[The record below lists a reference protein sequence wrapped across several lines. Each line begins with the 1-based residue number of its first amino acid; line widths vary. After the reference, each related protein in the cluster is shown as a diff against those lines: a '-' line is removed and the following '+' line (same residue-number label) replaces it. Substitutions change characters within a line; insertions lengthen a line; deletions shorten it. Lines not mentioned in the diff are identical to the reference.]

1 LPHYPFTNGD
11 EWTLVEWLGTSG
23 LSKKKVNVYLN
34 TPWVKNKH
42 CPQSFRNAE
51 EMYECIDK
59 FLPAGPQWYCEE
71 VTLPEAPNEP
81 QLSFYC
87 DPVECLQFLAA
98 NPTFDEHQT
107 YGPVK
112 YFTDKEL
119 KDRVYGEM

>member
-1 LPHYPFTNGD
+1 
-11 EWTLVEWLGTSG
+11 
-23 LSKKKVNVYLN
+23 
-34 TPWVKNKH
+34 
-42 CPQSFRNAE
+42 
-51 EMYECIDK
+51 MYEHIDK

-81 QLSFYC
+81 QLLFYH

-119 KDRVYGEM
+119 KDRVYGEMNSGDAWHFYQDVIGEDETVNPAIIASDSTHVTNFFWGWESASCLHH

>member
-1 LPHYPFTNGD
+1 
-11 EWTLVEWLGTSG
+11 
-23 LSKKKVNVYLN
+23 
-34 TPWVKNKH
+34 
-42 CPQSFRNAE
+42 
-51 EMYECIDK
+51 MYEHIDK

-81 QLSFYC
+81 QLLFYH

-112 YFTDKEL
+112 YFTNKEL
-119 KDRVYGEM
+119 KDHVYGEMNSGDAWHFYQSVIEDDETVNPAIIA